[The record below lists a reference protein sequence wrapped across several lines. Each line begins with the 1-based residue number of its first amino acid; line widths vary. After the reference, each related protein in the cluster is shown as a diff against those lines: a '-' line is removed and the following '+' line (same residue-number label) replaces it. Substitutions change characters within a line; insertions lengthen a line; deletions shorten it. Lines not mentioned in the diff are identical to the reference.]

1 MTNLPENRLVE
12 PLFLDYPIQ
21 AVLNKCKRYEVV
33 EPWGSLY
40 VNAIREKRFGDAIWA
55 RYHICGDVEN
65 GLVGGSDNMTVL
77 DVIKEDALG
86 YRVGD
91 PEGYAEALLFYAKSS
106 SADGHAD
113 VLELLANLPESD
125 IARVQAEYENE
136 QEEQRQAEREA
147 EEAESSGP
155 EWERACL

>member
-1 MTNLPENRLVE
+1 MANLSERLVE
-12 PLFLDYPIQ
+12 QLFLDYPIQ
-21 AVLNKCKRYEVV
+21 AVLNKSRRFKAV
-33 EPWGSLY
+33 EPWASLY
-40 VNAIREKRFGDAIWA
+40 VNAIREERFGDAIWA

-65 GLVGGSDNMTVL
+65 GIVRGSDNMTVL
-77 DVIKEDALG
+77 EVIKEDALG

-113 VLELLANLPESD
+113 LLELIANLPESD
-125 IARVQAEYENE
+125 ISRVQAEYEIE